1 MDKGGGLHH
10 LLVPRATSVIVQNC
24 VLALKKFPRRPVK
37 VESVVRSE
45 VFRAIVPIV
54 VVGLGVV
61 TTAG

>member
-1 MDKGGGLHH
+1 M
-10 LLVPRATSVIVQNC
+10 LVPRATGVIVQNC
-24 VLALKKFPRRPVK
+24 VLALEKLPRRPVE

>member
-1 MDKGGGLHH
+1 M
-10 LLVPRATSVIVQNC
+10 LVPRATGVIVQNC
-24 VLALKKFPRRPVK
+24 VLALEKLPRRPVK